1 MMNATISKR
10 DCIKKVS
17 FFSDLT
23 DQQADEI
30 AAGLLDCRFNE
41 GQTIFSHGEEGD
53 ALYIITEGTVELFIH
68 DYAGEKII
76 LKVVAPGDYFGEL
89 AVLGGVSRTATAV
102 ALESCMCYELTRNQM
117 LDFLHRKPNTAI
129 KILASFSKTISKTN
143 TMLSNRVSRH
153 LDRSLV
159 DGTTLGN
166 AVKYIVEFCGT
177 VMFVFLNI
185 LLFAVWVIWNAGIT
199 QSVTAFDPYPF
210 NLLVTIVSIEAVF
223 LIIFLI
229 FYIVR
234 ESALNRA
241 HTDIEYEVSLK
252 SELEIANLHEKM
264 ELYHQE
270 NMKYFEVLLQSKE
283 K

>member
-1 MMNATISKR
+1 
-10 DCIKKVS
+10 
-17 FFSDLT
+17 
-23 DQQADEI
+23 
-30 AAGLLDCRFNE
+30 
-41 GQTIFSHGEEGD
+41 
-53 ALYIITEGTVELFIH
+53 
-68 DYAGEKII
+68 
-76 LKVVAPGDYFGEL
+76 
-89 AVLGGVSRTATAV
+89 
-102 ALESCMCYELTRNQM
+102 
-117 LDFLHRKPNTAI
+117 
-129 KILASFSKTISKTN
+129 
-143 TMLSNRVSRH
+143 LSNRVSRH